1 MVELK
6 VALSIA
12 SIETKVVRAIVKFV
26 PPKICEFAKKPRF
39 PVSARSPLAMQTVI
53 KQLGIK
59 CPLSAFNGALIL
71 NEEGVQIYSKP
82 LPLAEAREIV
92 KELNDLTSVTWNI
105 YSDLSWLTQKPKTQ
119 ALLAEEKI
127 VKLCAKAIDVSEIE
141 NLKCIHKVLVMG
153 PKNILDELLKIYS
166 QRYSNLYLVKSK
178 DTLLEIVAS
187 GVEKADSIKRVS
199 DYYHVEISNTLAFGD
214 NYNDERMLKTV
225 GKGYLMG
232 NAPEELKKHYPYIT
246 ADYNHDGIA
255 EVLENLE
262 N

>member
-1 MVELK
+1 
-6 VALSIA
+6 
-12 SIETKVVRAIVKFV
+12 
-26 PPKICEFAKKPRF
+26 
-39 PVSARSPLAMQTVI
+39 
-53 KQLGIK
+53 
-59 CPLSAFNGALIL
+59 
-71 NEEGVQIYSKP
+71 

-141 NLKCIHKVLVMG
+141 NLKCIHKVWVMG

-187 GVEKADSIKRVS
+187 GVEKADSIK
-199 DYYHVEISNTLAFGD
+199 
-214 NYNDERMLKTV
+214 
-225 GKGYLMG
+225 
-232 NAPEELKKHYPYIT
+232 
-246 ADYNHDGIA
+246 
-255 EVLENLE
+255 
-262 N
+262 